1 MGDEDPSGDAFDFH
15 LEVLCEPAASA
26 EPGEGALY
34 DPATWQKLEAFCLV
48 GSLDDFELPCANP
61 AQRAPKL
68 CPSVATIGK
77 DAPQPG
83 IE

>member
-1 MGDEDPSGDAFDFH
+1 MGDETQAVTLSIFISKSFASLRHRPSQAK
-15 LEVLCEPAASA
+15 
-26 EPGEGALY
+26 GALR
-34 DPATWQKLEAFCLV
+34 PATWQIEAFCLV